1 MPFNDWNNPYS
12 SQRLPVFARNVVA
25 TSQPLASQA
34 GLRVLAQGGNAVD
47 AAIATAATL
56 TLVEPVSNG
65 LGSDA
70 FALIW
75 DGSRL
80 HGLNA
85 SGPAPAAWCPEYF
98 QKRHGGV
105 MPERGWDSVTVPG
118 AVAGWAEMH
127 QRFGRLDFAAVLAPA
142 IEYAERGFAVSPIV
156 QRKWAAQA
164 ENLGDQ
170 PGFAEHFMP
179 YGRVP
184 QVGERFVLR
193 DAAATLQRIAQSY
206 GRDFY

>member
-47 AAIATAATL
+47 AAVATAATL

-85 SGPAPAAWCPEYF
+85 SGRSPQALTREEIARQGF
-98 QKRHGGV
+98 DK
-105 MPERGWDSVTVPG
+105 MPTDGWLSVTVPG
-118 AVAGWAEMH
+118 VVSGWVAALE
-127 QRFGRLDFAAVLAPA
+127 RFGSMPLSRVLEPAA
-142 IEYAERGFAVSPIV
+142 EYA
-156 QRKWAAQA
+156 
-164 ENLGDQ
+164 
-170 PGFAEHFMP
+170 
-179 YGRVP
+179 
-184 QVGERFVLR
+184 
-193 DAAATLQRIAQSY
+193 
-206 GRDFY
+206 